1 MDKLL
6 YDRGLAK
13 RRHVLGEAYV
23 DRALS
28 NVNGFN
34 REFQRLTT
42 EYCWGEVWG
51 DETLSPRERS
61 ILTLG
66 MVAAL
71 GKMGEFANHVRGAAV
86 NGLTPKEL
94 SAVLV
99 QIAIYCGIPVG
110 ADCFQVAEETFR
122 IRASEV
128 KRKPAMHSS
137 ISTTRIVAVL
147 MCSLLTGQL
156 SRPSWAHPGHG
167 PGGGDWSMLHYLTE
181 ADHPAPALGLA
192 LLFAVPLAWY
202 GGPLVWRA
210 IRVRRARHVP

>member
-13 RRHVLGEAYV
+13 RRHVLGDSYV

-28 NVNGFN
+28 KANDFN
-34 REFQRLTT
+34 REFQRLVS

-71 GKMGEFANHVRGAAV
+71 GKMGEFANHVRGAGV

-94 SAVLV
+94 RAVLI

-110 ADCFQVAEETFR
+110 ADCFQVAEGILNESNAT
-122 IRASEV
+122 
-128 KRKPAMHSS
+128 
-137 ISTTRIVAVL
+137 
-147 MCSLLTGQL
+147 
-156 SRPSWAHPGHG
+156 
-167 PGGGDWSMLHYLTE
+167 
-181 ADHPAPALGLA
+181 
-192 LLFAVPLAWY
+192 
-202 GGPLVWRA
+202 
-210 IRVRRARHVP
+210 